1 MTAQRDGVGKPADHA
16 SPRSGVVPP
25 VETRWRPGQSGNPS
39 GHPKGYYSI
48 SAAEADVLSWPLDV
62 VQKLLEKGLDAKVPA
77 FYRKRLKPAHLV
89 ALGRLRAASD
99 SENRSGVASAEHL
112 ADRTEGKV
120 KNTFELEGNSLAGL
134 VAALAKGAS
143 K

>member
-1 MTAQRDGVGKPADHA
+1 V
-16 SPRSGVVPP
+16 SGVAPP
-25 VETRWRPGQSGNPS
+25 VHTRWKPGQSGNPS
-39 GHPKGYYSI
+39 GHPKGYYPI
-48 SAAEADVLSWPLDV
+48 SAAEADVLSWPLEV
-62 VQKLLEKGLDAKVPA
+62 VQELLEDGLEAKVPA

-89 ALGRLRAASD
+89 ALARLRAASD

-120 KNTFELEGNSLAGL
+120 KSTLEVQSNTLAEL

-143 K
+143 R